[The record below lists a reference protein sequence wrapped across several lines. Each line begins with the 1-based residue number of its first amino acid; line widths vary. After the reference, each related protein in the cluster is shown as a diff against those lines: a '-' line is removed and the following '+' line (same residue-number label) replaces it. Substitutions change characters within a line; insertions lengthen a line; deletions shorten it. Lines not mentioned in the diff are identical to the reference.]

1 MALMICTIEGKG
13 LAIGEG
19 LVACDHP
26 EKRLKRRI
34 LVDPLDAL
42 LGKGLRGFDGLL
54 NPMILQIRL
63 TPSQMALASLALT
76 GF

>member
-1 MALMICTIEGKG
+1 VRIL
-13 LAIGEG
+13 
-19 LVACDHP
+19 CDHP

-34 LVDPLDAL
+34 LIDPLDAL
-42 LGKGLRGFDGLL
+42 LGKGLRDLDGLL

-63 TPSQMALASLALT
+63 PPSLMALASLALT